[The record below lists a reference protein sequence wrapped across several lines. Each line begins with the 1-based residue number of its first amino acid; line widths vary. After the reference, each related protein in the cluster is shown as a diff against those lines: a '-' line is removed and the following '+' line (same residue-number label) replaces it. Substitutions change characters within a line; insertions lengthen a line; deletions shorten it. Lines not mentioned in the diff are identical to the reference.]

1 VLVCLRC
8 GRRKRRSQDR
18 RGLGFGELENND
30 LGNGVTFAVHGSS
43 SDKDGFS
50 IFRMIME

>member
-1 VLVCLRC
+1 ME
-8 GRRKRRSQDR
+8 GEEGEAKIIEDWS
-18 RGLGFGELENND
+18 GFILENND

-50 IFRMIME
+50 IFRMIMQ